1 MICAEEGI
9 CSRCE
14 NGFELS
20 EGECWQDSKGF
31 WKIIAFFREMDL
43 SYLILIL
50 FFLRS
55 FYSYLCTYS

>member
-1 MICAEEGI
+1 
-9 CSRCE
+9 
-14 NGFELS
+14 
-20 EGECWQDSKGF
+20 
-31 WKIIAFFREMDL
+31 MDL